1 VGSFENIE
9 AKIRAKIAA
18 RRLPLKN
25 SIGAWAGF
33 GSGGLCDACDRPIL
47 GTEVEHE
54 LDFEGAGGGVRAFYF
69 HANCEAIWSRLTN
82 LR

>member
-1 VGSFENIE
+1 MSSFENIE
-9 AKIRAKIAA
+9 AKIRAKLAE
-18 RRLPLKN
+18 RRLPLKS

-47 GTEVEHE
+47 ATEVEHE
-54 LDFEGAGGGVRAFYF
+54 LDFEGEGGVRTFYF
-69 HANCEAIWSRLTN
+69 HADCEAIWSRLTN